1 MILIL
6 SGEGPTD
13 LGTCNN
19 AQSECR
25 EDDFSIGPMGILV
38 DKIIEPMLG
47 YSLRII
53 PGAIRYI
60 SKARLKAL
68 AMERKSS
75 KRSMVLRGKYHDHET
90 SYFYVNSWDLGL
102 ASLQIQQDGHSV
114 VAVFFRDCDR
124 MRSDPAQL
132 WKSKFKSVKDGFSR
146 SGFTRGVPMIANPK
160 SEAWL
165 LCYAKEQP
173 FQHCADLEN
182 ISGND
187 DAPHPAK
194 VQLAA
199 ALGGEKN
206 AGELCEWI
214 DELAFDL
221 DGACTMPSFSAF
233 SECLHEV
240 VRDVIARG

>member
-25 EDDFSIGPMGILV
+25 EGDFSIGPMGILV
-38 DKIIEPMLG
+38 DKIIESLIG
-47 YSLRII
+47 YSLRTI
-53 PGAIRYI
+53 PGAIHYI
-60 SKARLKAL
+60 SKARLRAL
-68 AMERKSS
+68 AMERKNS

-90 SYFYVNSWDLGL
+90 SYFYVNSWDLGI
-102 ASLQIQQDGHSV
+102 ASSQMQRHGDSV

-124 MRSDPAQL
+124 MRSDPTQI

-146 SGFTRGVPMIANPK
+146 AGFSRGVPMIANPK

-165 LCYAKEQP
+165 LCCAKDQP
-173 FQHCADLEN
+173 FQHCAILEN

-194 VQLAA
+194 VQLAN

-206 AGELCEWI
+206 AEELNAWL
-214 DELAFDL
+214 DELVFDL
-221 DGACTMPSFSAF
+221 QGACTMPSFAAF
-233 SECLHEV
+233 SDRLHEA
-240 VRDVIARG
+240 VRDVLANG